1 VFEQEYVE
9 TRNGAKRSKRFTLAF
24 RTVSVAQMTRRLEIA
39 GLTVRATLGS
49 YGGDPWTKESDTWI
63 VIAEKA

>member
-1 VFEQEYVE
+1 
-9 TRNGAKRSKRFTLAF
+9 
-24 RTVSVAQMTRRLEIA
+24 VAQMTTRLEIA